1 MLYRNAS
8 YECFVEMFQYNSFQ
22 SCGKTELWLNRVV
35 VKTELWYKTVKV
47 EIVFFVIFQPEIWNC
62 RNLFY
67 SNKTNLVKLSQS
79 FQL

>member
-1 MLYRNAS
+1 MQVMSVLS
-8 YECFVEMFQYNSFQ
+8 KCFSIIVSKVVVKQ
-22 SCGKTELWLNRVV
+22 SCGLKQSCSKTEF
-35 VKTELWYKTVKV
+35 WYKTVKV